1 MARTSESRPAA
12 TPPTVR
18 RLASYARPYVG
29 AILLTLAAALV
40 FAAARASIAYLSK
53 PLMDDVITAAPRDAE
68 PKLELP
74 IPIPFLG
81 GERKAAA
88 APEAPAAEAA
98 PAPAAPLPAE
108 EVDRAT
114 ARLLQI
120 LSLGG
125 LLVLLMTL
133 THYVRDYLAQ
143 WTLGR
148 ILVDIQQDLA
158 QKLLALP
165 LRFHHNMRRGDALSR
180 VMNDAT
186 RAHVSLDAV
195 FVDLVPSLV
204 ALAVGGVYLIGISWR
219 LTLASLVVAPPVFG
233 VVAFFGRRIRK
244 SARRRQETV
253 SEVTQRLLEILS
265 GIKVIKAFRAEPLE
279 AASFAKHNRRLFRR
293 NMKVVK
299 NRSLS
304 RTVVEALN
312 SGVGLAALGG
322 GSLLMLRGVWGLTPG
337 DLIAFVWVLQTVYR
351 PAKELTSGWN
361 ALQDALP
368 SAERFFALLDEP
380 SDVVSAP
387 DARPFRGLR
396 EGVRIRDVSFSY
408 GREPVLQDVSLDVR
422 AGELVAIIGRTG
434 AGKTTLADL
443 LLRFYDPEKGSI
455 ELDGVDLREIDRD
468 AFLARVAVVTQ
479 EPFLFAG
486 TIADNIRY
494 GRPGATDAEIAAAAK
509 AAHVDEFVDT
519 LPDGYATE
527 VGDVGVKLSGGQRQ
541 RVTIARAILRNPD
554 ILIFDEAT
562 SSLDAK
568 SERLV
573 QDAIDRMLEGRTTFV
588 IAHRLSTIR
597 HADKIVV
604 LEHGRVVRVGT
615 HEELSQEP
623 GLYRELV
630 TLQR

>member
-12 TPPTVR
+12 PPPTVP
-18 RLASYARPYVG
+18 RLLRYARPYVG
-29 AILLTLAAALV
+29 VVAIALLAAVV
-40 FAAARASIAYLSK
+40 FAAARASIAYLAK
-53 PLMDDVITAAPRDAE
+53 PLMDDVIAAAPE
-68 PKLELP
+68 GSVPSLELP
-74 IPIPFLG
+74 IPLPFVN
-81 GERKAAA
+81 K
-88 APEAPAAEAA
+88 PEPAA
-98 PAPAAPLPAE
+98 PAKPAE
-108 EVDRAT
+108 PTDPEAARERLAIAT
-114 ARLLQI
+114 TRLAQI
-120 LSLGG
+120 LALGAVLTLAMSLAHFG
-125 LLVLLMTL
+125 
-133 THYVRDYLAQ
+133 RDYLAQ

-158 QKLLALP
+158 RKLLALP
-165 LRFHHNMRRGDALSR
+165 LGFHHNMRRGDALSR
-180 VMNDAT
+180 VMSDAT

-195 FVDLVPSLV
+195 LVDFLPSLL
-204 ALAVGGVYLIGISWR
+204 ALAVGGLYLVGISWR
-219 LTLASLVVAPPVFG
+219 LTLASLVVAPPIFG
-233 VVAFFGRRIRK
+233 AVAFFGRRIRK
-244 SARRRQETV
+244 SARRRQETIAD
-253 SEVTQRLLEILS
+253 VTQRLIEILA

-279 AASFAKHNRRLFRR
+279 SDSFAKHNRRLFRH

-312 SGVGLAALGG
+312 GSVGIFALGG
-322 GSLLMLRGVWGLTPG
+322 GSWLMLRGVWGLTPG

-361 ALQDALP
+361 AWQEALP
-368 SAERFFALLDEP
+368 AAERFFALLDEP
-380 SDVVSAP
+380 SDVASAP
-387 DARPFRGLR
+387 GARPFRGLR

-408 GREPVLQDVSLDVR
+408 GREPVLQQVSLDVR
-422 AGELVAIIGRTG
+422 AGEMVAIVGRTG

-443 LLRFYDPEKGSI
+443 LLRFYDPDEGAI

-494 GRPGATDAEIAAAAK
+494 GRPGATDAEVEAAAK
-509 AAHVDEFVDT
+509 AAHVDEFVET

-597 HADKIVV
+597 NADKIVV

-615 HEELSQEP
+615 HEELSREE

-630 TLQR
+630 SLQR

>member
-12 TPPTVR
+12 PPPTVP
-18 RLASYARPYVG
+18 RLLRYARPYVG
-29 AILLTLAAALV
+29 VVAAALLAAVV
-40 FAAARASIAYLSK
+40 FAAARASIAYLAK
-53 PLMDDVITAAPRDAE
+53 PLMDDVIAAAPEGAM
-68 PKLELP
+68 PSLELP
-74 IPIPFLG
+74 IPLPFVKKP
-81 GERKAAA
+81 EPTAA
-88 APEAPAAEAA
+88 APPAEPADPAAARERLAI
-98 PAPAAPLPAE
+98 
-108 EVDRAT
+108 AT
-114 ARLLQI
+114 TRLGQI
-120 LSLGG
+120 LALGAA
-125 LLVLLMTL
+125 LTL
-133 THYVRDYLAQ
+133 AMSFAHFARDYLAQ

-158 QKLLALP
+158 KKLLALP
-165 LRFHHNMRRGDALSR
+165 LGFHHNMRRGDALSR
-180 VMNDAT
+180 VMSDAT

-195 FVDLVPSLV
+195 LVDFLPSLL
-204 ALAVGGVYLIGISWR
+204 ALAVGSLYLVGISWR
-219 LTLASLVVAPPVFG
+219 LTLASLVVAPPIFG
-233 VVAFFGRRIRK
+233 AVAFFGRRIRK
-244 SARRRQETV
+244 SARRRQETIAD
-253 SEVTQRLLEILS
+253 VTQRLIEILA

-279 AASFAKHNRRLFRR
+279 SQSFAKHNRRLFRH

-304 RTVVEALN
+304 RTIVEALN
-312 SGVGLAALGG
+312 GSVGIFALGG
-322 GSLLMLRGVWGLTPG
+322 GSWLMLRGVWGLTPG

-361 ALQDALP
+361 AWMEALP
-368 SAERFFALLDEP
+368 AAERFFALLDEP
-380 SDVVSAP
+380 SDVASAP
-387 DARPFRGLR
+387 GARPFRGLR

-408 GREPVLQDVSLDVR
+408 GREPVLQDVSLDAR
-422 AGELVAIIGRTG
+422 AGEMVAIVGRTG
-434 AGKTTLADL
+434 AGKTTLVDL
-443 LLRFYDPEKGSI
+443 LLRFYDPDEGAI
-455 ELDGVDLREIDRD
+455 ELDGVDLRQIDRD

-494 GRPGATDAEIAAAAK
+494 GRPGATDAEVEAAAK
-509 AAHVDEFVDT
+509 AAHVDEFVET

-573 QDAIDRMLEGRTTFV
+573 QDAIDRMLAGRTTFV
-588 IAHRLSTIR
+588 IAHRISTIR

-615 HEELSQEP
+615 HDELSREE

-630 TLQR
+630 SLQR

>member
-1 MARTSESRPAA
+1 MA
-12 TPPTVR
+12 V
-18 RLASYARPYVG
+18 
-29 AILLTLAAALV
+29 V
-40 FAAARASIAYLSK
+40 FAATRASIAYLAK
-53 PLMDDVITAAPRDAE
+53 PLMDDVIAAAPEAAE
-68 PKLELP
+68 PRLSLP
-74 IPIPFLG
+74 IPIPFLDR
-81 GERKAAA
+81 ERAPEPSA
-88 APEAPAAEAA
+88 APPAETAPADA
-98 PAPAAPLPAE
+98 PR
-108 EVDRAT
+108 VHFAT
-114 ARLLQI
+114 STLIRI
-120 LSLGG
+120 LAMAGAL
-125 LLVLLMTL
+125 TL
-133 THYVRDYLAQ
+133 AMCLAHFARDYLAQ

-158 QKLLALP
+158 KKLLALP

-180 VMNDAT
+180 VMSDAT

-195 FVDLVPSLV
+195 LIDFLPSLL
-204 ALAVGGVYLIGISWR
+204 ALAVGALYLVGISWR

-233 VVAFFGRRIRK
+233 AVAFFGRRIRK
-244 SARRRQETV
+244 SARRRQETIA
-253 SEVTQRLLEILS
+253 EVTQRLLEILS

-279 AASFAKHNRRLFRR
+279 SESFAKHNRRLFRH

-304 RTVVEALN
+304 RTVVEGLN
-312 SGVGLAALGG
+312 GSVGIFALGG
-322 GSLLMLRGVWGLTPG
+322 GSWLMLNGVWGLTAG
-337 DLIAFVWVLQTVYR
+337 DVVAFVWVLQTVYR

-361 ALQDALP
+361 AWQEALP
-368 SAERFFALLDEP
+368 SAERFFSLLDEP
-380 SDVVSAP
+380 GDVTSA
-387 DARPFRGLR
+387 AGALPFRGLR
-396 EGVRIRDVSFSY
+396 EGIRIRDVSFSY

-422 AGELVAIIGRTG
+422 AGELVAIVGRTG

-443 LLRFYDPEKGSI
+443 LLRFYDPEKGAI
-455 ELDGVDLREIDRD
+455 ELDGVDLRRIDRD
-468 AFLARVAVVTQ
+468 DFLSRVAVVTQ

-486 TIADNIRY
+486 TIAQNIRY
-494 GRPGATDAEIAAAAK
+494 GRPDATDAEVESAAR
-509 AAHVDEFVDT
+509 AAHVDEFVAT
-519 LPDGYATE
+519 LPDGFATE

-597 HADKIVV
+597 NADKIVV

-615 HEELSQEP
+615 HEELAREE

>member
-12 TPPTVR
+12 PPPTVP
-18 RLASYARPYVG
+18 RLLRYARPYVG
-29 AILLTLAAALV
+29 VVAAALLAAVV
-40 FAAARASIAYLSK
+40 FAAARASIAYLAK
-53 PLMDDVITAAPRDAE
+53 PLMDDVIAAAPEGAM
-68 PKLELP
+68 PSLELP
-74 IPIPFLG
+74 IPLPFVKKP
-81 GERKAAA
+81 EPTAA
-88 APEAPAAEAA
+88 APPAEPADPAAARERLAI
-98 PAPAAPLPAE
+98 
-108 EVDRAT
+108 AT
-114 ARLLQI
+114 TRLGQI
-120 LSLGG
+120 LALGAA
-125 LLVLLMTL
+125 LTL
-133 THYVRDYLAQ
+133 AMSFAHFARDYLAQ

-158 QKLLALP
+158 KKLLALP
-165 LRFHHNMRRGDALSR
+165 LGFHHNMRRGDALSR
-180 VMNDAT
+180 VMSDAT

-195 FVDLVPSLV
+195 LVDFLPSLL
-204 ALAVGGVYLIGISWR
+204 ALAVGSLYLVGISWR
-219 LTLASLVVAPPVFG
+219 LTLASLVVAPPIFG
-233 VVAFFGRRIRK
+233 AVAFFGRRIRK
-244 SARRRQETV
+244 SARRRQETIAD
-253 SEVTQRLLEILS
+253 VTQRLIEILA

-279 AASFAKHNRRLFRR
+279 SQSFAKHNRRLFRH

-304 RTVVEALN
+304 RTIVEALN
-312 SGVGLAALGG
+312 GSVGIFALGG
-322 GSLLMLRGVWGLTPG
+322 GSWLMLRGVWGLTPG

-361 ALQDALP
+361 AWMEALP
-368 SAERFFALLDEP
+368 AAERFFALLDEP
-380 SDVVSAP
+380 SDVASAP
-387 DARPFRGLR
+387 GARPFRGLR

-408 GREPVLQDVSLDVR
+408 GREPVLQDVSLDAR
-422 AGELVAIIGRTG
+422 AGEMVAIVGRTG

-443 LLRFYDPEKGSI
+443 LLRFYDPDEGAI
-455 ELDGVDLREIDRD
+455 ELDGVDLRQIDRD
-468 AFLARVAVVTQ
+468 AFLSRVAVVTQ

-494 GRPGATDAEIAAAAK
+494 GRPGATDAEVEAAAK
-509 AAHVDEFVDT
+509 AAHVDEFVET

-615 HEELSQEP
+615 HDELSREE

-630 TLQR
+630 SLQR